1 MKKNIRYEKIINSEE
16 INSVEKNNYFFLI
29 KTFKVGEAHP
39 YHWHDYYEFEI
50 LLEGSAIHSFGDKT
64 YEMNPGDSYLI
75 TPIESHGIEFSTP
88 SKMLNFRFNVNFFP
102 PKISEFLSA
111 LTNAAVHFNDS
122 ETKYILSRT
131 EKITEDISTSSF
143 HHELVRSVISEII
156 IMFIRNLNTEKISNN
171 AIPLVQQAVKII
183 NKNFRNEL
191 TLKDVSDK
199 LSVTPKYLGSIFI
212 KNMNINFN
220 DYLNNL
226 RLKYACNLLVSSDLS
241 IKEIAYSSGYNS
253 EQYFLYVFKKHIKLT
268 PSEYKKLVIK
278 NYSN

>member
-1 MKKNIRYEKIINSEE
+1 
-16 INSVEKNNYFFLI
+16 
-29 KTFKVGEAHP
+29 
-39 YHWHDYYEFEI
+39 
-50 LLEGSAIHSFGDKT
+50 
-64 YEMNPGDSYLI
+64 
-75 TPIESHGIEFSTP
+75 
-88 SKMLNFRFNVNFFP
+88 
-102 PKISEFLSA
+102 
-111 LTNAAVHFNDS
+111 
-122 ETKYILSRT
+122 
-131 EKITEDISTSSF
+131 
-143 HHELVRSVISEII
+143 
-156 IMFIRNLNTEKISNN
+156 MFIRNLNTEKISNN